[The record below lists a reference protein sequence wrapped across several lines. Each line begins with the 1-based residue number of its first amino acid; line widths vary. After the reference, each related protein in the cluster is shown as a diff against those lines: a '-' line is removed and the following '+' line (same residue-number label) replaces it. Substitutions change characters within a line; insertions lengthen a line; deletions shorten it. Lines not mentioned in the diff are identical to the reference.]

1 IGPVHARNN
10 DLQDPG
16 GGDGR
21 DDNARG
27 QYAIGLWGDL
37 PYSAAQATVGVP
49 NLIADMNRA
58 HLAFSVHDGD
68 LKTGNGAPICA
79 HGLYARSVQPF
90 NTLQSPAMFTPGDND
105 WTDCDR
111 PNNGGFNSLER
122 LTHER
127 QVMFATSFSF
137 GQRRMQQEVQS
148 SPLCLGVADATSLT

>member
-1 IGPVHARNN
+1 MTMIGEQKPQKRDGWRRRRPLLIAAFLAGTCAIGPVHARNN

-68 LKTGNGAPICA
+68 LKTGNGAPICDDA
-79 HGLYARSVQPF
+79 LYARSVQTF
-90 NTLQSPAMFTPGDND
+90 NTLQSPAMFTPG
-105 WTDCDR
+105 
-111 PNNGGFNSLER
+111 
-122 LTHER
+122 
-127 QVMFATSFSF
+127 
-137 GQRRMQQEVQS
+137 
-148 SPLCLGVADATSLT
+148 